1 MKERSQAAVA
11 ECNPF
16 IERASQLPLNDAA
29 YYLWRWRQEIN
40 RDKKVPPPPGYD
52 LLIPTVDG
60 SFRRAVDVWGLVE
73 FDYNN
78 AHRGPTFDR
87 LKRAHPG
94 TDDHELQR
102 AIKLAVKFYRDCM
115 RHFSYSADN
124 DISDDVKKAMDLAR
138 KENPD
143 FLDSTYDQARSL
155 LRFMMR

>member
-1 MKERSQAAVA
+1 MKERAQAAMA
-11 ECNPF
+11 ESERF

-29 YYLWRWRQEIN
+29 YYLWAWRYEIN
-40 RDKKVPPPPGYD
+40 RHEKVPPPRGYD

-60 SFRRAVDVWGLVE
+60 SFRRAVDVRRLVE

-78 AHRGPTFDR
+78 AHRGPTFDK

-102 AIKLAVKFYRDCM
+102 AIKLAVKFDRDCM
-115 RHFSYSADN
+115 RYFSYSVNGGID
-124 DISDDVKKAMDLAR
+124 DDVQRAMDLAR

-143 FLDSTYDQARSL
+143 FLDSTYDRARSL
-155 LRFMMR
+155 LRTMMK

>member
-1 MKERSQAAVA
+1 MA
-11 ECNPF
+11 EINTF

-29 YYLWRWRQEIN
+29 YYLWRSRQEID
-40 RDKKVPPPPGYD
+40 RDEKIPPPPAYD
-52 LLIPTVDG
+52 LLMPIVDG
-60 SFRRAVDVWGLVE
+60 SFRRAVDVSRLVE
-73 FDYNN
+73 FDYDN

-124 DISDDVKKAMDLAR
+124 DISDDVNKAMDLAR